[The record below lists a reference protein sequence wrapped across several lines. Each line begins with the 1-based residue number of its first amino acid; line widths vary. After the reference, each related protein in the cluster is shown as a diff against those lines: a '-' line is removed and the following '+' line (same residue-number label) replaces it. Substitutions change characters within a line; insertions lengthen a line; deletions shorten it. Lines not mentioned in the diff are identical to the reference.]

1 GVDLPVIESLMI
13 EAGKIRYHN
22 PSSDTDLKGAIA
34 TEPAEN
40 GGHRLIIEADGLLLE
55 SPLAFRFTGD
65 PLTDLQETGIT
76 YQARMTA
83 EMGQSRGEA
92 EGVIH
97 QPLNFQGMDLMVTF
111 QGPDFSTPA
120 ALWDDDFPETPPYR
134 IDTQL
139 ILENGVWKL
148 RESTASLGE
157 SDFTGS
163 VTIDPTVDPLAVT
176 ADLDFDV
183 LDVEP
188 LTALFDQ
195 PETQPKAPSETPL
208 DASFLTGLNADIQV
222 RADSI
227 VMPKVSVNRGGF
239 HLLLEDGRLRIDPLE
254 LKLAG
259 GTVKASATAQPADPG
274 IKGSAVLDF
283 TNIDLSQLDIGGEY
297 AGAVSGRLVLD
308 LPPTQHMD
316 RIWAGLNIQKS
327 RLRYQDS
334 TADTDLTAD
343 FQTEI
348 KEGERLFQAAVAGEY
363 EGRSLDLSV
372 GGGAVSDLLDPEK
385 PTPLSASGAVNEQAV
400 QFNADLVRREGAWNL
415 ENMDARLA
423 DSDLQGDIRV
433 DTGGERP
440 EFAADLTSET
450 LNVERLTAFAKALT
464 DAGRPSKK
472 TAQEGRPESGKDEET
487 DSPKKAEPVEL
498 KMLTRFDADIEIQ
511 ADRIIVPDIPL
522 KDVRIDLDLQ
532 DGRLTVSPLKF
543 DLRGGTVTAE
553 VSLDAADDP
562 LSGALDATFEQLDL
576 AEILDPF
583 TDLDSDELGVL
594 SGNLDITLTQNDPT
608 ALNQD
613 ILFPYLGTLKI
624 EESRFTYVNSSKDT
638 DLTLSVPTLPAGDR
652 ELPAR
657 ITGDGRYRGEPF
669 DLSFRGDPLL
679 DLRESEIPYSL
690 DLEVKSGRTRVR
702 ADGHVRP
709 VFDLDDVEITLE
721 IDGEN
726 PAHLD
731 PFIGLDL
738 PDMPPYDLRGLL
750 IRSENVWKFQ
760 DFKAR
765 VGNSD
770 LSGGLR
776 VETSKKRPLLTA
788 ELTSRHIDLDELIRP
803 GAETVSERKGD
814 DARLEKPESWL
825 PDKSFNPEPL
835 RGFDATVEY
844 RGEEVKVGNLPIE
857 KVVVE
862 FNLEAER
869 GIFDPLEFRIGGGS
883 VHTLLDFE
891 IDRDTVQGMI
901 ESEFRTVDL
910 EQVFN
915 RFDIAEQSFG
925 IIGGRAKYWMEGDS
939 VARLLASADGGSYL
953 LMTGGRLDRLLV
965 NLAGL
970 DAWGILTDFF
980 GGKETVEIECAY
992 ADLHSESGVMIL
1004 ETFLVDT
1011 EDTLFSVSGSIDFEQ
1026 ESFDLVIRPHPK
1038 GLSLFTFRSPLNMTG
1053 SFHDPKVFP
1062 DRSTLLTRG
1071 AFSLG
1076 MGLVAG
1082 PAALLPLIETG
1093 TGGRSGKCRG
1103 MIEALE

>member
-1 GVDLPVIESLMI
+1 MKFKKIFKYIGIFFAVLLILLLVILIAFDWNWLKPYLNDRLSDLSGRSLVIEGDIDVDLGWTTRIELEDLRFENADWGSKPQMARVEAAEIDVKLMPLLDGNIILPRLRLKKPWLLLETSEQGRGNWNLSPDSDAQKAEEPSGTDLPVIESLMI
-13 EAGKIRYHN
+13 EDGEIRYRD
-22 PSSDTDLKGAIA
+22 PSAGTDLQGAIA
-34 TEPAEN
+34 TEPADD
-40 GGHRLIIEADGLLLE
+40 GGHRIIIDADGQLLD

-97 QPLNFQGMDLMVTF
+97 QPLHFKGMDLKVTI

-134 IDTQL
+134 IDTHL

-148 RESTASLGE
+148 TESTASLGE

-163 VTIDPTVDPLAVT
+163 VIIDPTADPLAIT
-176 ADLDFDV
+176 ADLDFDL
-183 LDVEP
+183 LDVEQ
-188 LTALFDQ
+188 LTAIFKGEEKTE
-195 PETQPKAPSETPL
+195 PEASSETPL

-348 KEGERLFQAAVAGEY
+348 KEGERLFQAAVSGEY

-440 EFAADLTSET
+440 EIVADLTSET

-472 TAQEGRPESGKDEET
+472 TAQEGRPESGKDEKT

-522 KDVRIDLDLQ
+522 KDVRLDLDLQ

-562 LSGALDATFEQLDL
+562 LSGTLDATFEQLDL

-679 DLRESEIPYSL
+679 DLREPDDPYSL
-690 DLEVKSGRTRVR
+690 
-702 ADGHVRP
+702 
-709 VFDLDDVEITLE
+709 
-721 IDGEN
+721 
-726 PAHLD
+726 HLV
-731 PFIGLDL
+731 
-738 PDMPPYDLRGLL
+738 M
-750 IRSENVWKFQ
+750 
-760 DFKAR
+760 
-765 VGNSD
+765 
-770 LSGGLR
+770 
-776 VETSKKRPLLTA
+776 
-788 ELTSRHIDLDELIRP
+788 
-803 GAETVSERKGD
+803 
-814 DARLEKPESWL
+814 
-825 PDKSFNPEPL
+825 
-835 RGFDATVEY
+835 
-844 RGEEVKVGNLPIE
+844 
-857 KVVVE
+857 
-862 FNLEAER
+862 EA
-869 GIFDPLEFRIGGGS
+869 
-883 VHTLLDFE
+883 
-891 IDRDTVQGMI
+891 
-901 ESEFRTVDL
+901 
-910 EQVFN
+910 
-915 RFDIAEQSFG
+915 
-925 IIGGRAKYWMEGDS
+925 
-939 VARLLASADGGSYL
+939 
-953 LMTGGRLDRLLV
+953 
-965 NLAGL
+965 
-970 DAWGILTDFF
+970 
-980 GGKETVEIECAY
+980 
-992 ADLHSESGVMIL
+992 
-1004 ETFLVDT
+1004 
-1011 EDTLFSVSGSIDFEQ
+1011 
-1026 ESFDLVIRPHPK
+1026 
-1038 GLSLFTFRSPLNMTG
+1038 
-1053 SFHDPKVFP
+1053 
-1062 DRSTLLTRG
+1062 
-1071 AFSLG
+1071 
-1076 MGLVAG
+1076 
-1082 PAALLPLIETG
+1082 
-1093 TGGRSGKCRG
+1093 
-1103 MIEALE
+1103 